1 MEEAGELAKNTAIL
15 INVSEFDNVNE
26 ATKAMI
32 SSLQAFGYE
41 ASNSLD
47 IVDKLNIVGNNFAIS
62 SDGIASGLQR
72 AASTL
77 VAAGNSLEQSIA
89 MLAAGNKV
97 IQDPETLGKSIAEN
111 KSSYISQN
119 LVVDKT

>member
-1 MEEAGELAKNTAIL
+1 M
-15 INVSEFDNVNE
+15 NVSEFDNVNDATE
-26 ATKAMI
+26 ALI

-41 ASNSLD
+41 AGNSIE

-72 AASTL
+72 SASTL

-97 IQDPETLGKSIAEN
+97 IQDPETLGNALKVLSMRIRGVKSE
-111 KSSYISQN
+111 
-119 LVVDKT
+119 

>member
-1 MEEAGELAKNTAIL
+1 MQEAGELAKNTAIL
-15 INVSEFDNVNE
+15 MNVSEFDNVND
-26 ATKAMI
+26 ATSALI
-32 SSLQAFGYE
+32 STLQAFNYNAE
-41 ASNSLD
+41 DSLE

-72 AASTL
+72 SASTL

-97 IQDPETLGKSIAEN
+97 MQDPEALGNALKVLSMRIRGT
-111 KSSYISQN
+111 
-119 LVVDKT
+119 KTE